1 MKIKRLPPE
10 VEKELQRIQ
19 MSIPPEW
26 TAKLVIKENP
36 SLEMLNVLK
45 KIVADPEATQ
55 EQKYKAQLMLDA
67 ELFDKEVDVVDKK
80 VEKQINDFIDEE
92 IKKSVK
98 RGTLPKGK
106 KFRNL
111 KKKIKNDKF
120 TEQK

>member
-1 MKIKRLPPE
+1 MSEKIKIKKLSPE

-19 MSIPPEW
+19 MSIPQEW

-36 SLEMLNVLK
+36 TKEMLEGLK
-45 KIVADPEATQ
+45 KAVLDPEVSK
-55 EQKYKAQLMLDA
+55 ELKYKAQLMLDA
-67 ELFDKEVDVVDKK
+67 ELFSKEVDVVDKK

-92 IKKSVK
+92 IKKSIK

-111 KKKIKNDKF
+111 KKKIKN
-120 TEQK
+120 ERL

>member
-92 IKKSVK
+92 IKKSVR

-111 KKKIKNDKF
+111 KKKIKQEKL
-120 TEQK
+120 

>member
-1 MKIKRLPPE
+1 MEKIKKLSPE
-10 VEKELQRIQ
+10 IQAELARIQ
-19 MSIPPEW
+19 NSIPPEW

-36 SLEMLNVLK
+36 TKEMLEGLK
-45 KIVADPEATQ
+45 KAVLDPEVSK
-55 EQKYKAQLMLDA
+55 ELKYKAQLMIDA
-67 ELFDKEVDVVDKK
+67 ELFSKEVDVVDKK

-111 KKKIKNDKF
+111 KKKIKN
-120 TEQK
+120 ERL